1 MAHPRHFLM
10 RLLEEIIRNNSTILL
25 QAGSEEL
32 LYMLDNF
39 VDNAG
44 LLDQYLSASDEIARE
59 ISILKLC

>member
-1 MAHPRHFLM
+1 M